1 MQFSDSQVDLRATFT
16 ASQHGS
22 VLHAPKFR
30 RKTLVCAKEVN
41 IYDRTCEGSLNVCT
55 LIYPQRFA
63 TDVLK
68 THSITFGSILTEGVL
83 RLPRK
88 ISKVSGELGHN
99 KQQKSNCRFVTRV
112 PVYKTKPKSSTLVI

>member
-1 MQFSDSQVDLRATFT
+1 MQFNGSQVDLRATFT

-22 VLHAPKFR
+22 VLHAPKFL

-68 THSITFGSILTEGVL
+68 THSMTVGSLLIG
-83 RLPRK
+83 
-88 ISKVSGELGHN
+88 
-99 KQQKSNCRFVTRV
+99 RFVTVAKESKRGV
-112 PVYKTKPKSSTLVI
+112 RGAWA